1 MEPNKLYHVYTHAN
15 GFENLFKSQENYRY
29 FLQRYQYFIPT
40 VAETLAWCLM
50 PNHLHLLIKIKSE
63 EEIRKAFPKTFE
75 VVNARLQNLEG
86 LGPIEKRIS
95 KQFSNLFN
103 AYTKAFNIRYKRRG
117 TLFIP
122 NFKRKEITDNNY
134 LSTIIC
140 YIHMNPV
147 HHGFVSDLQDWSW
160 SSYHDLLSNNM
171 SLIHTNFVI
180 NWFGNEAAFQQAHQR
195 PGKILPEDRIENQDL
210 EGLKEY

>member
-29 FLQRYQYFIPT
+29 FLQRYQYFIPS

-63 EEIRKAFPKTFE
+63 EEIRTAFPQTFE

-86 LGPIEKRIS
+86 LSPVEKRIS

-103 AYTKAFNIRYKRRG
+103 AYTKAYNIRYKRRG

-122 NFKRKEITDNNY
+122 NFKRKEITDNKY
-134 LSTIIC
+134 LSNIIC
-140 YIHMNPV
+140 YIHNNPV
-147 HHGFVSDLQDWSW
+147 HHSFVSNLQDWHW
-160 SSYHDLLSNNM
+160 SSYHDLLVGNKSF
-171 SLIHTNFVI
+171 IDTNFAI
-180 NWFGNEAAFQQAHQR
+180 NWFGSLQAFQQAHQKANNI
-195 PGKILPEDRIENQDL
+195 PPEERIENL
-210 EGLKEY
+210 

>member
-15 GFENLFKSQENYRY
+15 GFENLFNSQENYRY
-29 FLQRYQYFIPT
+29 FLQRYQHFIPS

-63 EEIRKAFPKTFE
+63 EEIRRAFPQTFE
-75 VVNARLQNLEG
+75 VSNAEGINLRG
-86 LGPIEKRIS
+86 LTPIEKRIS

-122 NFKRKEITDNNY
+122 NFKRKEIIDNSY
-134 LSTIIC
+134 LTNVIC
-140 YIHMNPV
+140 YIHNNPV
-147 HHGFVSDLQDWSW
+147 HHGFVSNRQEWHW
-160 SSYHDLLSNNM
+160 SSYHDLITGNKSFINAQY
-171 SLIHTNFVI
+171 VI
-180 NWFGNEAAFQQAHQR
+180 NWFGDVEAFQQAHER
-195 PGKILPEDRIENQDL
+195 PSKIPPEERIESL
-210 EGLKEY
+210 

>member
-29 FLQRYQYFIPT
+29 FLQRYRHFIPP

-63 EEIRKAFPKTFE
+63 EEIRKAYPQTSKVLHAE
-75 VVNARLQNLEG
+75 AGDLRG
-86 LGPIEKRIS
+86 LGPVEKRIS

-103 AYTKAFNIRYKRRG
+103 AYTKAYNIRYKRRG

-122 NFKRKEITDNNY
+122 NFKRKEIIDNSY
-134 LSTIIC
+134 LTNVIC
-140 YIHMNPV
+140 YIHNNPV
-147 HHGFVSDLQDWSW
+147 NHGFVSNLQNWNW
-160 SSYHDLLSNNM
+160 SSYHDLSLNNG
-171 SLIHTNFVI
+171 SLIHTDFVI
-180 NWFGNEAAFQQAHQR
+180 KWFGNIETFQQAHLKAN
-195 PGKILPEDRIENQDL
+195 KIPPEERIENL
-210 EGLKEY
+210 